1 MDLHFTL
8 NTVVN
13 YIPVDYMCC
22 IVCNLLSFTAYEITV
37 NEIFAVQYIFYLCLV
52 SVGNTALLALITVYF
67 CGIIL
72 ICGRNFID
80 LLFF

>member
-1 MDLHFTL
+1 MR
-8 NTVVN
+8 
-13 YIPVDYMCC
+13 YSI
-22 IVCNLLSFTAYEITV
+22 NLLSFTAYEITV
-37 NEIFAVQYIFYLCLV
+37 NETFAVQYIFYLCLV

-80 LLFF
+80 LLFFKIKTLNRDWSNFGMAL

>member
-1 MDLHFTL
+1 MR
-8 NTVVN
+8 
-13 YIPVDYMCC
+13 YSI
-22 IVCNLLSFTAYEITV
+22 NLLSFTAYEITV

-80 LLFF
+80 LSFKKKTLNRDWSNFGMAL

>member
-1 MDLHFTL
+1 M
-8 NTVVN
+8 VN
-13 YIPVDYMCC
+13 YIPVDYMLVVRYS
-22 IVCNLLSFTAYEITV
+22 INLLSFTAYEITV
-37 NEIFAVQYIFYLCLV
+37 NEIFAVQYIFYL
-52 SVGNTALLALITVYF
+52 LLALITVYF